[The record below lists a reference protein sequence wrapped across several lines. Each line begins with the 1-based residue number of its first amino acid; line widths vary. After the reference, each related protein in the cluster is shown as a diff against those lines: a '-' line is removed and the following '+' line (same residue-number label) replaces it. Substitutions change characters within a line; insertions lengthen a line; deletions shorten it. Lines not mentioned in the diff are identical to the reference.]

1 MNLAE
6 LTLAKMKPNLGSV
19 SLVIWIWLVVSV
31 SAAAS
36 ESRPQNFLPT
46 ENSNLEVLKELGVDI
61 QHEGGTRNLFTIVI
75 YECQLTTGN

>member
-6 LTLAKMKPNLGSV
+6 LTLTKMKPNLGSV
-19 SLVIWIWLVVSV
+19 SLVIWIWLLVSV

-61 QHEGGTRNLFTIVI
+61 QHEGGTIVI
-75 YECQLTTGN
+75 YQC